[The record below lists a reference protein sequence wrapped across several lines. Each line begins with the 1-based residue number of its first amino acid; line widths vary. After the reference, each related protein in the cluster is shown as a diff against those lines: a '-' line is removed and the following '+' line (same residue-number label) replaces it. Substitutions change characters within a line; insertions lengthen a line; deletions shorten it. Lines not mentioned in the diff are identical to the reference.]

1 MNETTFTH
9 TASDGI
15 GIFVRRWSGDSAPKA
30 LVLVAHGVAEHSGRY
45 ARLASAL
52 VPRGCEVW
60 APDHRGHGRTAQA
73 SGGRGWFAAENGF
86 RRVVDDLAEIR
97 NRMAAE
103 RPGLPIFLMG
113 HSMGS
118 SLARYYQVLYG
129 DGLAGCALSGIVAL
143 APLLAAASDVIVA
156 AGRALQGGR
165 GIAKFA
171 DSLTLGSYGN
181 SFKPIRT
188 SWDWLSRDPAEVDAY
203 NADPDCGFTC
213 TWDWYRDMN
222 EGIKFVEDPR
232 NVARIPK
239 SLPIY
244 VFAGSADPVGA
255 ASGGAD
261 RLAEAYR
268 TAGIRDVR
276 LRLYPGGRHESLNEV
291 NRDEVTR
298 DLAEWL
304 EAHSGS
310 NRPAGS

>member
-15 GIFVRRWSGDSAPKA
+15 GIFTRRWAGDGAPKA
-30 LVLVAHGVAEHSGRY
+30 LALVAHGVAEHSGRY

-52 VPRGCEVW
+52 VPRGYEVW
-60 APDHRGHGRTAQA
+60 APDHRGHGRTAEG
-73 SGGRGWFAAENGF
+73 SGGRGWFAARDGF

-97 NRMAAE
+97 DRMAAE
-103 RPGLPIFLMG
+103 RPGLPIFLVG

-118 SLARYYQVLYG
+118 SLARCFLVLYG
-129 DGLAGCALSGIVAL
+129 KDLAGCALSGIIAL
-143 APLLAAASDVIVA
+143 EPFLAAASDVIVA

-165 GIAKFA
+165 SIANFA
-171 DSLTLGSYGN
+171 HGLTLGSY
-181 SFKPIRT
+181 SKAFRPVRT
-188 SWDWLSRDPAEVDAY
+188 AQDWLSRDAAEVDAY
-203 NADPDCGFTC
+203 IADPDCGFVC

-232 NVARIPK
+232 NVTRIPK

-244 VFAGSADPVGA
+244 VFAGSLDPVGA
-255 ASGGAD
+255 ALGGAD
-261 RLAEAYR
+261 RLAAAYR
-268 TAGIRDVR
+268 AAGIRDVR
-276 LRLYPGGRHESLNEV
+276 LRLYPDGRHNSLNEV

-304 EAHSGS
+304 EAHSG
-310 NRPAGS
+310 